1 MMHATLSNVL
11 AILCMAIASYACRA
25 GGYWLFSRI
34 EPSPALRNGLSYV
47 PGALFLSYVVPAIA
61 AGGPKEWIG
70 AAATALAVWIT
81 GSVVWPIFIGV
92 AVVWL
97 VWLL

>member
-1 MMHATLSNVL
+1 MHATLSNVL
-11 AILCMAIASYACRA
+11 AILGMAIASYACRA

-34 EPSPALRNGLSYV
+34 EPSAALRNGLGYV
-47 PGALFLSYVVPAIA
+47 PGALFLSYVVPALV
-61 AGGPKEWIG
+61 AGGPKEWVG

-81 GSVVWPIFIGV
+81 GSLVWPIFIGV
-92 AVVWL
+92 AAVWL

>member
-1 MMHATLSNVL
+1 MHVTLSNLL
-11 AILCMAIASYACRA
+11 AILGMAIASYACRA

-34 EPSPALRNGLSYV
+34 EPSAALRNGLSYV
-47 PGALFLSYVVPAIA
+47 PGALFLSYVVPALA
-61 AGGPKEWIG
+61 EGGPKEWIG

-81 GSVVWPIFIGV
+81 GSIVWPIFIGV